1 MGRRVSALLLACCT
15 CRIYMTVDRVC
26 CVAAAPTTQMRLR
39 PVRLGR
45 SVFRLTTGN

>member
-26 CVAAAPTTQMRLR
+26 CVAAAPTTLMRLR
-39 PVRLGR
+39 PVRLGW
-45 SVFRLTTGN
+45 SGFRLTTGN

>member
-15 CRIYMTVDRVC
+15 YRIYMTVDRVC